1 MKYPWANVLILFL
14 AGVGMATGFLGLLSD
29 GSLTVVSLWVHRI
42 SGYALIF
49 LLAWKL
55 QNILQPILDR
65 QLWRYSPILHLAS
78 IGLLLLLFTALALGA
93 VWSTTGYFT
102 FWGISGVSWHIY
114 VALLLLPLLLVHLR
128 RHRRMLRPR
137 YWAERRTL
145 LRTAGLAVA
154 GFVLWRAVE
163 VMADGLDLPGQD
175 RRFTGSYE
183 RGSFSG
189 NDFPSTSWLNDKTP
203 RVDSSQWHLQVRGRV
218 TQPLT
223 YSYDE
228 LMEMEASMEATL
240 DCTGGWYS
248 TQEWQGASLKDIL
261 DKAGPTSDAASITV
275 RSLTGYYRRFSLGEA
290 EDYMLAVRVG
300 GEVLE
305 PRHGFPARLVS
316 PGKRGYDWV
325 KWVDYIEV
333 NNTSKWWQ
341 PPLPI
346 T

>member
-29 GSLTVVSLWVHRI
+29 TSLAVASLWVHRI

-49 LLAWKL
+49 LLVWKL
-55 QNILQPILDR
+55 QNILQPILDKR
-65 QLWRYSPILHLAS
+65 LWSYSPVLHLAS
-78 IGLLLLLFTALALGA
+78 IGLLLLLFTALSLGA
-93 VWSTTGYFT
+93 VWSTAGYFT
-102 FWGISGVSWHIY
+102 YWGISGVSWHIY
-114 VALLLLPLLLVHLR
+114 VSLFLVPLLLVHLR

-137 YWAERRTL
+137 FWAERRTL
-145 LRTAGLAVA
+145 LRTAGLALA
-154 GFVLWRAVE
+154 GFFLWRAVE
-163 VMADGLDLPGQD
+163 LMADGLDLPGSD
-175 RRFTGSYE
+175 RRYTGSYE

-189 NDFPSTSWLNDKTP
+189 NDFPSTSWLNDRTP
-203 RVDSSQWHLQVRGRV
+203 RVDTSQWQLQVMGRV
-218 TQPLT
+218 GHPLT

-228 LMEMEASMEATL
+228 LLEMDSRLDATL

-248 TQEWQGASLKDIL
+248 TQKWQGASLKDIL
-261 DKAGPTSDAASITV
+261 NEAGPTSDAASITV

-290 EDYMLAVRVG
+290 ENYLLAVRVG
-300 GEVLE
+300 GEELE
-305 PRHGFPARLVS
+305 PRHGYPARLVS

-333 NNTSKWWQ
+333 NDTSKWWQ